1 MGQTDNAA
9 ESARDGAFDEHLTTR
24 RPQRG
29 TLKAAP
35 GDNGA
40 DAPGLTLVE
49 DSTSAAP
56 IQKLADDTWPP
67 PEYST
72 EVCLGPPAPLRP
84 AMQVPVRSL
93 RDDQPAPPHLT
104 AVPLALLPGDVG
116 AVIDDGDSGTSSA
129 GSEHRSSRLTGPIKR
144 LSVRLVWRGRWVR
157 ARVLVVLVTMVILSA
172 WLWLQGPQPSG
183 VRSGSVQGKSPS
195 TATGDN
201 PTASGSPA
209 SQLVRTSSAPHPPQ
223 RVIAR
228 VVSPHGGDIVASCAL
243 FTGRAVNLPRQHTL
257 VLATANPVRP
267 GVLDLQPVENWER
280 PLSLREWTAVYVFD
294 GRALGQRI
302 EVSLLDIPLKTARKA
317 LAGNGS
323 AVRWTAAQPSDAI
336 ARDQVSVIVRGGVHN
351 CTR

>member
-1 MGQTDNAA
+1 
-9 ESARDGAFDEHLTTR
+9 
-24 RPQRG
+24 
-29 TLKAAP
+29 
-35 GDNGA
+35 
-40 DAPGLTLVE
+40 
-49 DSTSAAP
+49 
-56 IQKLADDTWPP
+56 
-67 PEYST
+67 
-72 EVCLGPPAPLRP
+72 
-84 AMQVPVRSL
+84 
-93 RDDQPAPPHLT
+93 
-104 AVPLALLPGDVG
+104 
-116 AVIDDGDSGTSSA
+116 
-129 GSEHRSSRLTGPIKR
+129 
-144 LSVRLVWRGRWVR
+144 
-157 ARVLVVLVTMVILSA
+157 
-172 WLWLQGPQPSG
+172 
-183 VRSGSVQGKSPS
+183 
-195 TATGDN
+195 
-201 PTASGSPA
+201 
-209 SQLVRTSSAPHPPQ
+209 
-223 RVIAR
+223 